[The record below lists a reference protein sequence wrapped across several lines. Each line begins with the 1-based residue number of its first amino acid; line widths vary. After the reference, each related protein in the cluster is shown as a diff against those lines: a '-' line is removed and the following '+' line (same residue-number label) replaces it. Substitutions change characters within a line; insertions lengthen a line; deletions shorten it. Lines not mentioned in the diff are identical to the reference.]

1 MSNDNYPG
9 MNGKTMVQ
17 LRGDFSCVDLIQ
29 GLLNIDNGL
38 FILHLVLSYCMYLYF
53 WLIYAYAHNSTIYH
67 LTL

>member
-1 MSNDNYPG
+1 
-9 MNGKTMVQ
+9 MVQ